1 MSMGM
6 CAPREPRLG
15 WTLGLTSM
23 AYFMVVLD
31 SLVVITALPRMQHD
45 LHAGLATLQWTVNS
59 YGIAFAAGI
68 ITAAALGDR
77 FGRRRVFVA
86 GLMLFTL
93 ASAGCALSPTA
104 SALIAARAVQGL
116 GASAILPLSLTIL
129 TMAFPAERR
138 GTIIGLYGGLAG
150 LGIAIGPLVGGAV
163 TEGLSWH
170 WIFWIN
176 VPIGIAASLLS
187 RRLLPESHGVP
198 ARLDLPG
205 VALVSAGVVALVW
218 GLVRAGQ
225 AGWASAEIITAL
237 VLGAAL
243 LGAFVCWESRAR
255 EPMLPLRLLRIQAFA
270 AGNATAFLMFG
281 AVFSAG
287 FLVAQYFQ
295 FALGYSPLATGVRL
309 LPWFATPM
317 LISPIAGALSDRI
330 GRRPVIVSG
339 LLLQALGLSWVALN
353 ASAAASTLR
362 LVLALLV
369 AGIGISMA
377 LPTVPTAVLSAVAPS
392 EMGKASGITSMMQRF
407 GAVFAIAIASSVFAA
422 HGHIGSPASVAA
434 GFRPALAVSAALS
447 LLGAI
452 TALAVATRRPEPV
465 TDPEPVRVT
474 IAT

>member
-1 MSMGM
+1 M
-6 CAPREPRLG
+6 
-15 WTLGLTSM
+15 
-23 AYFMVVLD
+23 
-31 SLVVITALPRMQHD
+31 
-45 LHAGLATLQWTVNS
+45 
-59 YGIAFAAGI
+59 
-68 ITAAALGDR
+68 
-77 FGRRRVFVA
+77 
-86 GLMLFTL
+86 
-93 ASAGCALSPTA
+93 
-104 SALIAARAVQGL
+104 
-116 GASAILPLSLTIL
+116 
-129 TMAFPAERR
+129 
-138 GTIIGLYGGLAG
+138 
-150 LGIAIGPLVGGAV
+150 
-163 TEGLSWH
+163 
-170 WIFWIN
+170 
-176 VPIGIAASLLS
+176 PIGIAASLLS
-187 RRLLPESHGVP
+187 RRLLPESHGAP

-225 AGWASAEIITAL
+225 TGWASAEAVAAL

-309 LPWFATPM
+309 LPWLATPM

-422 HGHIGSPASVAA
+422 HGHIGSPASITA

-452 TALAVATRRPEPV
+452 TALAVVTRRPEPV

-474 IAT
+474 VAT